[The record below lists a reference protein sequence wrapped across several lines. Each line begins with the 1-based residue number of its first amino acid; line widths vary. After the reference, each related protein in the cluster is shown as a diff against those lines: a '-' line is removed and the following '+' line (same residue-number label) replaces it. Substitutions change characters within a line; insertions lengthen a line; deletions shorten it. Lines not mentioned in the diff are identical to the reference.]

1 MSGPAER
8 LRENAV
14 EVASLLVTGLWMA
27 ALFTGQEWW
36 WAALIVG
43 YVVVIPIVE
52 IAVGDDEGEESD
64 REWGWPWD
72 ESDEDERRSDAAG
85 DEDDALATLRER
97 YARGELTDEQFE
109 RKLERL
115 LEVETIEDASEH
127 VERAREQRRNREAEG
142 NRAREYE

>member
-1 MSGPAER
+1 MSGPVER
-8 LRENAV
+8 LREDAV

-52 IAVGDDEGEESD
+52 IAVGETDDEETG
-64 REWGWPWD
+64 REWGWPWGERD
-72 ESDEDERRSDAAG
+72 EGNEERRDGDA
-85 DEDDALATLRER
+85 DDALAGLRER

-115 LEVETIEDASEH
+115 LEVETIEGADEH
-127 VERAREQRRNREAEG
+127 VERAREQRRNRESEG
-142 NRAREYE
+142 DRAREYE